1 MRKRGLIIILSGVVI
16 LLASAYYSGERI
28 INWLSGHLSKSEQVH
43 ANILLV
49 EGWLPD
55 NVLAASYAEFRKN
68 GYDHIITTGINT
80 SPDYFNI
87 HSNGSL
93 IFQTKSRFPAS
104 DPSVAHIVEV
114 DAFSELGEAGRS
126 HFKLFINNTLSGDF
140 FAEKKRGN
148 YMITWTGDPSDID
161 SVTVQ
166 FDNDRMDDS
175 GDRNLYVRGIS
186 VDHSNMIPY
195 LNNSVYDI
203 LTSGGDLR
211 IVNNIRTG
219 AESARMRLIVAG
231 IDSSLITAVPA
242 RKVRI
247 NRTLTSALA
256 FRDWIET
263 SNIEVKG
270 INIIS
275 MGPHSRRTWMTY
287 RKILSAQ
294 YDIGII
300 SVPDNSGQHSRV
312 RRVIRI
318 LREAMGIIYYRII
331 LLPYG

>member
-1 MRKRGLIIILSGVVI
+1 MRKRWLIIILSGVIII
-16 LLASAYYSGERI
+16 LATAFFSDERI
-28 INWLSGHLSKSEQVH
+28 INYLSGYLSKSEHVN

-55 NVLAASYAEFRKN
+55 NVLAASYEEFIKN

-80 SPDYFNI
+80 SPAYFNI

-93 IFQTKSRFPAS
+93 IFQTDSLFPAS
-104 DPSVAHIVEV
+104 DSSVAHIVEV
-114 DAFSELGEAGRS
+114 DAFSELGGDGRS
-126 HFKLFINNTLSGDF
+126 HFNLFINNRLSGDF
-140 FAEKKRGN
+140 FAEKRKGN
-148 YMITWTGDPSDID
+148 YRIAWTGDLSEID

-166 FDNDRMDDS
+166 FDNDRMDES
-175 GDRNLYVRGIS
+175 GDRNLYVRAIR
-186 VDHSNMIPY
+186 VDQKIDIPY

-203 LTSGGDLR
+203 LTSAGDVR
-211 IVNNIRTG
+211 MVNNIRTG
-219 AESARMRLIVAG
+219 AESARMRLIIAG

-242 RKVRI
+242 RKVKI

-256 FRDWIET
+256 FRDWIEK

-287 RKILSAQ
+287 SRVLSAE

-300 SVPDNSGQHSRV
+300 SVPDNSTQRSPL
-312 RRVIRI
+312 RRVIRT
-318 LREAMGIIYYRII
+318 LREAIGIIYYRII
-331 LLPYG
+331 LMPY